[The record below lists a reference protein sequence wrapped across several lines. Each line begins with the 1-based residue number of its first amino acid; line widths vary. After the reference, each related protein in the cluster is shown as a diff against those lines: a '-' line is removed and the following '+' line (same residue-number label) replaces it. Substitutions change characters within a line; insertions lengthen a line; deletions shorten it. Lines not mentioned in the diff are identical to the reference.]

1 MSMSWLS
8 GGQMI
13 QLNPGLKGARGWQ
26 MCRETMQSVSVA
38 SSNDLTSII
47 SMRGHKWRGEAWLLL
62 ATPCND
68 FSQCHIAPDN
78 QTINPLILYYLM
90 GNNNQCIPPQQTC
103 STETHSYSPLGRP
116 EVLPSHPSRSWSCE
130 IIPITPSH
138 NSPPRSGYKRPN
150 NEAAKYPRHASPR

>member
-1 MSMSWLS
+1 
-8 GGQMI
+8 
-13 QLNPGLKGARGWQ
+13 
-26 MCRETMQSVSVA
+26 MCRERMQSVSVA
-38 SSNDLTSII
+38 SSSNDLTSII
-47 SMRGHKWRGEAWLLL
+47 SMRGSQMKRGGMII
-62 ATPCND
+62 TCNQ

-103 STETHSYSPLGRP
+103 STETNSYSPLGRP